1 MYSMHEDTNID
12 VFREVVLEFKPKTI
26 IDIGTYYG
34 GIAYE
39 LHKLL
44 DDDGRIFGIQSI
56 EEDILIHVPDTNK
69 GDFSTGEAGGKIDPR
84 LKNQDWKAAV
94 KKYFPEEYH
103 SYFDFNLLAQAF
115 QKMDKATLI
124 LDTSPM
130 KYPWT
135 FGYDLCIL
143 DISPTLDENINQSNY
158 WLKYGNAKGHLLVGA
173 YNHREDYYN
182 WIIKTHEATTWGKN
196 HVLVCV

>member
-1 MYSMHEDTNID
+1 MYSMHKETNLN

-34 GIAYE
+34 GIAFE

-44 DDDGRIFGIQSI
+44 DNDGRIFAIQSVN
-56 EEDILIHVPDTNK
+56 EDILIHVPDTNR
-69 GDFSTGEAGGKIDPR
+69 GAFSKGEAGGEIDPI

-94 KKYFPEEYH
+94 KKFFPEEYH
-103 SYFDFNLLAQAF
+103 GYFDFNLLVQTF

-130 KYPWT
+130 KYPWP

-143 DISPTLDENINQSNY
+143 DISPTIDENIYQSEY
-158 WLKYGNAKGHLLVGA
+158 WLRHGNKDGHLLVGA
-173 YNHREDYYN
+173 YKHREDYYN
-182 WIIKTHEATTWGKN
+182 WITKTHKAIRRGEH